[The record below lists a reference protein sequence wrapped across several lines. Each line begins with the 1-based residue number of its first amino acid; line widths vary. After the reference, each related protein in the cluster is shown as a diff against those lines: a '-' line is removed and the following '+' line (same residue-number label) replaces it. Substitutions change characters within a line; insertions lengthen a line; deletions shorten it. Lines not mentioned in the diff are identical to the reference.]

1 MNKSKFLKKSL
12 AMLLALMLVV
22 AMIPLS
28 ASAALPEDLTAIK
41 VNGGNVSLDDPTVEV
56 KQDQIDAE
64 VEIGLNGPLARGWF
78 LRAVTSGSTYREINS
93 GTMKDGIDRENGY
106 VNVSG
111 NTGTVTLQLVNK
123 NTEKE
128 TVAATYTLTLNYVKD
143 YTTTDIELV
152 STGNGVYSAEIDN
165 ENGVV
170 NVVLAR
176 ANQTPK
182 NNAKGTPQD
191 EQMKEIPAKITVKG
205 LQNAAVTGDG
215 DRHGNVTVDVDA
227 NDTFVVTAENGDTR
241 EWKVNVLSYMDALDS
256 FAINDVAGEFQD
268 VDKDNIVDTIVV
280 TLPKETIKA
289 GVTYPVTYVANGN
302 QHCDVNIDLGDFY
315 YVDKDTHTADKVQS
329 GDEVTFANLTTK
341 NAVNGVVCVD
351 RLGAKQFYRLIV
363 QPEKDLDTT
372 ITYARMDRTN
382 ADIDPDNLTITGL
395 LPEKVNNT
403 TLTYLDKV
411 QLTLYTDPSVTAVY
425 AAGVKMIEAGTD
437 PLVAGAE
444 GDQTVWVSADKDN
457 PTNKGTVDLSKGP
470 ISVVVYAE
478 DDTKSTTY
486 TVSADFAP
494 RADDATLESFY
505 LVDKDGNSHGGVVTG
520 KTLTIEVPYMT
531 FDMSDWTVLFR
542 TSSNA
547 KLQWK
552 QFDLISGVHRAG
564 NINLGAVLEDPDDV
578 NTITV
583 RAIDKN
589 DSNIS
594 EDYTINVKLKNNPA
608 RGDTIQ
614 NLRFTAQLD
623 KTFSGDERTDTQ
635 FTNAIVRD
643 GANKNEFGTEVRTT
657 TSGDHK
663 IVTLNIQVPAGL
675 MTSNEGTYLNAVT
688 DVVPVDGALVFVYK
702 RTDGGTYPTSG
713 QDIYSLIQE
722 LPSTNTDVNTTT
734 TILEDEDQIFVLDE
748 EVARAAMYAQ
758 GGDYDSI
765 NIDGFKYDG
774 KSLLEYG
781 TMYEV
786 HIDQKT
792 PVSSDATLKSFQVG
806 NTPLDVDNTAT
817 GGTISG
823 VLPWGLTTPDTGN
836 GLQDNDPMFAE
847 FELSDYALLTANN
860 GNVVFF
866 SNGDVDGDG
875 VADNIPDWNTNTSLY
890 NDYKGVNRQ
899 FYFVRND
906 DHSVDVYFAAGGNTT
921 LIESVTVL
929 AEDRLT
935 GKNSQKTYN
944 FDLTWAEPETE
955 ADILTF
961 SVDGYTGTID
971 DSDPE
976 NRTITVKNVP
986 YGTDVTGMI
995 AEFTTT
1001 PNAKVY
1007 LTNPDG
1013 VLLES
1018 GVTSINY
1025 TNPVLLYVLSEDG
1038 KNSNSYTV
1046 TIDMGLT
1053 FSDIDEDDWFYAD
1066 VVAAANEGYVEGMG
1080 DGKYEPKG
1088 SLTRAQF
1095 ATMIARAMNYE
1106 DKPASPAAFTDVNG
1120 HWAADAINFCAENG
1134 IVDGYEDCTFKP
1146 DRAVTRQEV
1155 AAMLTRAFDL
1165 VEVSDDK
1172 YPDDASISGWASEY
1186 VYKCLAAGLMK
1197 GDKDTGN
1204 FRPASILN
1212 RAEAATILMNA
1223 NREGII
1229 D

>member
-1 MNKSKFLKKSL
+1 
-12 AMLLALMLVV
+12 
-22 AMIPLS
+22 MI
-28 ASAALPEDLTAIK
+28 D
-41 VNGGNVSLDDPTVEV
+41 LDD
-56 KQDQIDAE
+56 
-64 VEIGLNGPLARGWF
+64 F
-78 LRAVTSGSTYREINS
+78 
-93 GTMKDGIDRENGY
+93 
-106 VNVSG
+106 
-111 NTGTVTLQLVNK
+111 
-123 NTEKE
+123 
-128 TVAATYTLTLNYVKD
+128 NYV
-143 YTTTDIELV
+143 
-152 STGNGVYSAEIDN
+152 
-165 ENGVV
+165 
-170 NVVLAR
+170 
-176 ANQTPK
+176 
-182 NNAKGTPQD
+182 D
-191 EQMKEIPAKITVKG
+191 EDP
-205 LQNAAVTGDG
+205 
-215 DRHGNVTVDVDA
+215 
-227 NDTFVVTAENGDTR
+227 
-241 EWKVNVLSYMDALDS
+241 
-256 FAINDVAGEFQD
+256 
-268 VDKDNIVDTIVV
+268 
-280 TLPKETIKA
+280 
-289 GVTYPVTYVANGN
+289 
-302 QHCDVNIDLGDFY
+302 
-315 YVDKDTHTADKVQS
+315 HTADKVQS
-329 GDEVTFANLTTK
+329 GDKVTFDKLTTED
-341 NAVNGVVCVD
+341 AVNGVVCVD

-382 ADIDPDNLTITGL
+382 ADIDPDALTITGL

-403 TLTYLDKV
+403 TPTYLDKV
-411 QLTLYTDPSVTAVY
+411 QLTLYTTDTVSKVY
-425 AAGVKMIEAGTD
+425 AAGEEMAPITTDLTASAPEGEKMW
-437 PLVAGAE
+437 
-444 GDQTVWVSADKDN
+444 QW
-457 PTNKGTVDLSKGP
+457 TVDLSKGP
-470 ISVVVYAE
+470 ISVVVFAE
-478 DDTKSTTY
+478 DTDKSTTY

-531 FDMSDWTVLFR
+531 FNVDDWTVLFR

-547 KLQWK
+547 KLQTSIGN
-552 QFDLISGVHRAG
+552 DIVSGVHSAADLGGLAG
-564 NINLGAVLEDPDDV
+564 EISTPTTVKSV
-578 NTITV
+578 TV

-589 DSNIS
+589 DSDIY
-594 EDYTINVKLKNNPA
+594 EDYKINVKLESEVA

-614 NLRFTAQLD
+614 NLRFTAQLAND
-623 KTFSGDERTDTQ
+623 FDGDVRGNTQ
-635 FTNAIVRD
+635 FTKAIVRD
-643 GANKNEFGTEVRTT
+643 GANQNEFGTEVSTT
-657 TSGDHK
+657 TKGDHK
-663 IVTLNIQVPAGL
+663 VGTLNIQVPAGL
-675 MTSNEGTYLNAVT
+675 MSSNEGTYLNAVT
-688 DVVPVDGALVFVYK
+688 DVVPVDGALVFVE
-702 RTDGGTYPTSG
+702 REGGNGALYEPITK
-713 QDIYSLIQE
+713 
-722 LPSTNTDVNTTT
+722 LPATGSTLTATTLQT
-734 TILEDEDQIFVLDE
+734 GDKILVLDE
-748 EVARAAMYAQ
+748 EVARAAIVNEKTASGNGADATTAY
-758 GGDYDSI
+758 GYDVL
-765 NIDGFKYDG
+765 NKNWNYDG
-774 KSLLEYG
+774 KTVESYG
-781 TMYEV
+781 TMYTV
-786 HIDQKT
+786 HIDQKK

-836 GLQDNDPMFAE
+836 GLQENDPMFAE

-860 GNVVFF
+860 GDVVFF

-875 VADNIPDWNTNTSLY
+875 VADKIPDWDTNTSLY
-890 NDYKGVNRQ
+890 DEYKGVNRQ

-906 DHSVDVYFAAGGNTT
+906 DHSVDVYIAAGAKKT

-935 GKNSQKTYN
+935 SKKSQKTYT

-1025 TNPVLLYVLSEDG
+1025 TNPVLLYVESEDT

-1066 VVAAANEGYVEGMG
+1066 VVAAANAGYVEGMG

-1165 VEVSDDK
+1165 VEVSGDK

>member
-28 ASAALPEDLTAIK
+28 ASAALPEDLTSITVDDGNGK
-41 VNGGNVSLDDPTVEV
+41 VTVSLDDPTVGV
-56 KQDQIDAE
+56 KDLTRVD
-64 VEIGLNGPLARGWF
+64 IGLNGPLTDGWV
-78 LRAVTSGSTYREINS
+78 LRSNSGSKYKEITGETGDNS
-93 GTMKDGIDRENGY
+93 LVLTKDAGY
-106 VNVSG
+106 ITVNG
-111 NTGTVTLQLVNK
+111 NTGTVTLQLVNT

-128 TVAATYTLTLNYVKD
+128 TVAATYTLTLNYVKN

-152 STGNGVYSAEIDN
+152 KTGNGVYSAEIDN
-165 ENGVV
+165 KEGVV

-176 ANQTPK
+176 ANNSPT
-182 NNAKGTPQD
+182 NNAEGTPNDGQVD
-191 EQMKEIPAKITVKG
+191 NIPAEITVKG
-205 LQNAAVTGDG
+205 LQNA
-215 DRHGNVTVDVDA
+215 TVQNGGVVGVDA
-227 NDTFVVTAENGDTR
+227 GDTFTVTAEDGTLR
-241 EWKVNVLSYMDALDS
+241 EWKVNVVSYLDAFSS
-256 FAINDVAGEFQD
+256 FAINGVAGEFQD

-280 TLPKETIKA
+280 TLPKDTIEA

-302 QHCDVNIDLGDFY
+302 QHCDVNIDLDDFN
-315 YVDKDTHTADKVQS
+315 YVDEDPHTADKVQS
-329 GDEVTFANLTTK
+329 GDKVTFDKLTTED
-341 NAVNGVVCVD
+341 AVIGVVCVD
-351 RLGAKQFYRLIV
+351 RLGAKQHYRLIV

-382 ADIDPDNLTITGL
+382 ATIDGLNISAVLPTYIGDGTTGDNRTQTKL
-395 LPEKVNNT
+395 EKVS
-403 TLTYLDKV
+403 
-411 QLTLYTDPSVTAVY
+411 LTLYTEEFVSKVY
-425 AAGVKMIEAGTD
+425 AAGKAMKSTGSEDEFNGTTVD
-437 PLVAGAE
+437 GK
-444 GDQTVWVSADKDN
+444 VWVSD
-457 PTNKGTVDLSKGP
+457 TTVDLSKGP

-478 DDTKSTTY
+478 DETKSTTY
-486 TVSADFAP
+486 TVSATKAE

-547 KLQWK
+547 KLQWDK
-552 QFDLISGVHRAG
+552 YDLVSGVHKAG
-564 NINLGAVLEDPDDV
+564 NIGLGTVLDGPDDK

-589 DSNIS
+589 DSNIN
-594 EDYTINVKLKNNPA
+594 EDYTINVKLESEVA

-623 KTFSGDERTDTQ
+623 KTFSGAERTDTQ

-643 GANKNEFGTEVRTT
+643 GSNKNEFGTEVRTAT
-657 TSGDHK
+657 NGDHK
-663 IVTLNIQVPAGL
+663 VGTLAYDIPYSLTKNNKESVYI
-675 MTSNEGTYLNAVT
+675 NAVT
-688 DVVPVDGALVFVYK
+688 EVVPVDGALVFVE
-702 RTDGGTYPTSG
+702 DGKTGN
-713 QDIYSLIQE
+713 QRLFSLINI
-722 LPSTNTDVNTTT
+722 LPSTNTDVNDTT
-734 TILEDEDQIFVLDE
+734 TILENGDQIFVLDE
-748 EVARAAMYAQ
+748 EVARAALVDQAPY
-758 GGDYDSI
+758 DHYEYDSI
-765 NIDGFKYDG
+765 NIDGFEYDG
-774 KSLLEYG
+774 KSLLKYG
-781 TMYEV
+781 TMYDVE
-786 HIDQKT
+786 ITSQAAK
-792 PVSSDATLKSFQVG
+792 SAATLESFQVG

-823 VLPWGLTTPDTGN
+823 VLPWGLTTPATGN

-847 FELSDYALLTANN
+847 FELSNYALLTADD
-860 GNVVFF
+860 GDIVFF

-875 VADNIPDWNTNTSLY
+875 ETDSLPPWGKSPAIY
-890 NDYKGVNRQ
+890 TKYKGVNRQ
-899 FYFVRND
+899 FIFERDVDKDGNHIVNVYYAFVD
-906 DHSVDVYFAAGGNTT
+906 DKGVLKNKKPIS
-921 LIESVTVL
+921 EVTVL

-961 SVDGYTGTID
+961 KLDGYTGTID